1 MSDDM
6 NEAIIAE
13 LIGDRLIIWNIEHS
27 QKLYRMG
34 FFGKPVGIPK
44 PKDYNFNAPLTLDL
58 FEGLYLME
66 KGIIKVVDREG
77 RELKFEQLLR
87 IASRTHE
94 DFESKFIVYRDL
106 RNKGFIVTPGIKFGC
121 DFAIYEHGP
130 GIDHAPAILEVKKVK
145 DKIDAPDFVRAG
157 RLATSVKK
165 LFVFAISDK
174 KNKEVKYLVSKWWKS

>member
-1 MSDDM
+1 MSE
-6 NEAIIAE
+6 NTAKITAE
-13 LIGDRLIIWNIEHS
+13 LVGDRLIIWDVTHS
-27 QKLYRMG
+27 QEVYRMG

-66 KGIIKVVDREG
+66 KGVIRVVDKDCREVTY
-77 RELKFEQLLR
+77 EQLFR
-87 IASRTHE
+87 IASRIHE
-94 DFESKFIVYRDL
+94 DFNSKFIVYRDL
-106 RNKGFIVTPGIKFGC
+106 RNRGFVVTPGIKFGC

-130 GIDHAPAILEVKKVK
+130 GIDHAPAILEVKKVG

-165 LFVFAISDK
+165 LFVFAISDV
-174 KNKEVKYLVSKWWKS
+174 KNNSVKYLVSKWWKA